1 MADVRGRAVWLLPLL
16 LVSLAAALRFWGI
29 DQGLPFPNARPDE
42 REALAHTVNFPAGDL
57 NPRWFVYPN
66 LFFWVIW
73 AWEELALALRRLI
86 VPTASYSELLAH
98 GLPALLFNGRLLTAA
113 VGTATVPLVY
123 RVGQRVGGR
132 ALGAIAALIVAT
144 NLLHVRDSHALK
156 ADVFLTFG
164 VVACLDLLARWV
176 TEQTEHTWRR
186 AALAG
191 LAIGVTTAL
200 KYPGILLLG
209 TAYHADV
216 LASRVHGVRRLLPS
230 GGAIL
235 LAVIALGTFIAGS
248 PYLLLDFEHAR
259 PSAVISVQAVYAP
272 RPDRRAP
279 PNPGLVERV
288 RRSIAAR
295 AFGYHL
301 GVSLR
306 HGCGLALALLAPAAL
321 IAGCV
326 RPRHPFF
333 PLCVSFALL
342 YFLAVGVSPVRQSRY
357 LTPLV
362 PLLAFLVADLLL
374 RVTAR
379 VARPQLRAALVA
391 GLALA
396 VVAEPALSSVRYDRI
411 IARTDTR
418 VLATRWMAEHLPPG
432 AVVAQLGTLVFPI
445 ADPELPPSAV
455 RAPLTLGET
464 DLGRHH
470 VTHVV
475 THEHQLPFSVL
486 IASQMRA
493 IQPHLRLLAE
503 FSPYTGA
510 PAGSYEPEDAYY
522 VPLYDFAGVERGGPL
537 VRIYAYEPSA

>member
-1 MADVRGRAVWLLPLL
+1 MADPRGRGARLLLPFA
-16 LVSLAAALRFWGI
+16 LVALAAALRFWGI

-42 REALAHTVNFPAGDL
+42 REALAHTVGFPAGDL

-73 AWEELALALRRLI
+73 AWQELVLALRRLA
-86 VPTASYSELLAH
+86 VPTPSYAELLAH
-98 GLPALLFNGRLLTAA
+98 GLPALLFNGRLLSAL
-113 VGTATVPLVY
+113 VGTATVGLVY
-123 RVGQRVGGR
+123 RVGQRVGGHT
-132 ALGAIAALIVAT
+132 LGAIAALVTAT

-164 VVACLDLLARWV
+164 AVVCLDLLARWV
-176 TEQTEHTWRR
+176 TEQTHRR

-191 LAIGVTTAL
+191 LAIGLTTAL

-216 LASRVHGVRRLLPS
+216 LASRASGARRLLPS
-230 GGAIL
+230 RGFIL
-235 LAVIALGTFIAGS
+235 LAVIALGTFIGGS
-248 PYLLLDFEHAR
+248 PYLLLDYEHAR

-295 AFGYHL
+295 SFGYHL

-306 HGCGLALALLAPAAL
+306 HGCGLALVLLAPVAVL
-321 IAGCV
+321 AGWA

-333 PLCVSFALL
+333 PLCVSFAVL

-357 LTPLV
+357 MTPLV

-374 RVTAR
+374 RVSAR
-379 VARPQLRAALVA
+379 VVSPRLRSALVA
-391 GLALA
+391 GLTLA
-396 VVAEPALSSVRYDRI
+396 IVAEPALSSVRYDRI

-418 VLATRWMAEHLPPG
+418 VLATRWMTDHFPPG
-432 AVVAQLGTLVFPI
+432 AVVAELGTLVFPI

-455 RAPLTLGET
+455 KARLALGET
-464 DLGRHH
+464 DLARHH

-475 THEHQLPFSVL
+475 THEHQLPFSAL
-486 IASQMRA
+486 IPSQMRA
-493 IQPHLRLLAE
+493 LQPHLRLLAE
-503 FSPYTGA
+503 FSPYTSG
-510 PAGSYEPEDAYY
+510 PAGSYEREDAYY

-537 VRIYAYEPSA
+537 VRIYAYEPTS